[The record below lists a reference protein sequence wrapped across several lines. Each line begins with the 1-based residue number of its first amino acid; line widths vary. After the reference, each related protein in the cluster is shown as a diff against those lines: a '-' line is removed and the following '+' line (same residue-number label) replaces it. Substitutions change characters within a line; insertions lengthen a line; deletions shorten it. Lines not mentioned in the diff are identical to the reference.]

1 MIAQFSWSSGF
12 YLSLVN
18 RAHGQGAVAVLRSC
32 IAALFHP
39 HGPGRR
45 MGGGSSPAAEVTG
58 P

>member
-18 RAHGQGAVAVLRSC
+18 RAHGQGAVTVLRFC
-32 IAALFHP
+32 IATLFILTALV
-39 HGPGRR
+39 GGW
-45 MGGGSSPAAEVTG
+45 GGGSSPAAEVTS